1 MRKKTRIFIGIL
13 LLGIVLINFAGYFL
27 IVDEKPV
34 KSDVIIVL
42 SGGPGR
48 LEKGVKLY
56 KEGYAPDLL
65 LTNGSEEQ
73 LYERALAL
81 GVPTDHILMEVKSAS
96 TFDNAIFSKEIML
109 EKHFKSAIVVS
120 SKSHMRR
127 VKVLYDQT
135 FRNSGIRLTYVT
147 GENQTYNPSAW
158 WLEES
163 NRKTTMREYVKLVGN
178 LLGYH
183 GTESKKVL
191 KKINLD

>member
-1 MRKKTRIFIGIL
+1 MRKKIVILIGML
-13 LLGIVLINFAGYFL
+13 LLGTVLVNIAGYFL
-27 IVDEKPV
+27 VVDEKPV

-42 SGGPGR
+42 SGGQGR

-56 KEGYAPDLL
+56 KEGYAPYLL

-81 GVPTDHILMEVKSAS
+81 GVPTDHIFMEDKSAS
-96 TFDNAIFSKEIML
+96 TLDNAIYSKEIML

-120 SKSHMRR
+120 SNSHMRR
-127 VKVLYDQT
+127 VKILYDQT
-135 FRNSGIRLTYVT
+135 FRNSGIRLTYMA

-158 WLEES
+158 WVEES
-163 NRKTTMREYVKLVGN
+163 NRKTTISEYIKLVGN

-191 KKINLD
+191 KKIIWE